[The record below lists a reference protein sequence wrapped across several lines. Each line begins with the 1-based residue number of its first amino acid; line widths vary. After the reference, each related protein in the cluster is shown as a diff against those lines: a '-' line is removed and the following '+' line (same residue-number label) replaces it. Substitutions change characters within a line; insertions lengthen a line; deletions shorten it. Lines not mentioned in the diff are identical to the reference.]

1 MILERCPI
9 FIKQPMKMTI
19 SLSTPAQLETESLV
33 AIVLNE
39 ADPSQTEKNID
50 AKPQLKLATDDSA
63 VRAAASDLLSSGELT
78 GKQFEINLLHKPAGL
93 KAKRLLLLSAGSA
106 KKFSSYDLR
115 RIAGAAVR
123 SLKSR
128 GLRSLAFI
136 APPQIPAEEAVRAIV
151 EGALVG
157 NFDPDYYRSDRKNQK
172 IDELTIIAARNA
184 NQAALEKAANEAQI
198 IGESQNF
205 TRDLV
210 NEPSNR
216 MTPTILADRAKQ
228 MCQDVGLK
236 CEVYGADKIKE
247 MKMGAFWSVAQG
259 SDEPPALIVM
269 TYEPAGAPA
278 KPVLGL
284 VGKGITFDTGGIS
297 IKPADGME
305 KMKYDMAG
313 GATMIGAMRAI
324 ALLKPKVKVIG
335 IVCATEN
342 MPSGHAQKPGD
353 VQIAMSGKSIEI
365 INTDAEGRLVLAD
378 GLFYARQLGA
388 THLVDAATLTGAVV
402 VALGYA
408 NAGVFANDD
417 AIYERFHKANQ
428 EAGEKMWRL
437 PLDDEY
443 KDQIRSSIADIMN
456 TGGRWGGAINAAMF
470 LQEFAEDTPWI
481 HLDIA
486 GTAWMEEQ
494 KPWIAK
500 GPSGIALRSLVEFV
514 RSFAP

>member
-1 MILERCPI
+1 
-9 FIKQPMKMTI
+9 MKTTI
-19 SLSTPAQLETESLV
+19 AFSDPSQLETESLV
-33 AIVLNE
+33 AVVLDE
-39 ADPSQTEKNID
+39 ADSSPTEKNKD
-50 AKPQLKLATDDSA
+50 AKPKLKVATGDQA
-63 VRAAASDLLSSGELT
+63 VQSVAADLLSSGEVT
-78 GKQFEINLLHKPAGL
+78 PKPFEINLLHKPAGL
-93 KAKRLLLLSAGSA
+93 KAKRLLLISGGAA
-106 KKFSSYDLR
+106 KKFTSYDLR
-115 RIAGAAVR
+115 RIAGAAAR

-128 GLRSLAFI
+128 GLRSFAII
-136 APPQIPAEEAVRAIV
+136 APPSVPVEDATRAIV

-157 NFDPDYYRSDRKNQK
+157 NFDPDYYRSDRKDQK
-172 IDELTIIAARNA
+172 IDAITILAGGTE
-184 NQAALEKAANEAQI
+184 NQAPLQKAADEAHI
-198 IGESQNF
+198 VGESQNF

-216 MTPTILADRAKQ
+216 MTPTILAERAKKMSQ
-228 MCQDVGLK
+228 EVGLK
-236 CEVYGADKIKE
+236 CEIYGADKIKE

-269 TYEPAGAPA
+269 TYEPSGAPTT
-278 KPVLGL
+278 PVLGL

-378 GLFYARQLGA
+378 GLYYARQLGC

-402 VALGYA
+402 VALGHA

-417 AIYERFHKANQ
+417 AIYERFHKANE

-470 LQEFAEDTPWI
+470 LQEFAEETPWI

-486 GTAWMEEQ
+486 GTAWVEEQ

-514 RSFAP
+514 KGYAT

>member
-1 MILERCPI
+1 
-9 FIKQPMKMTI
+9 MKITI
-19 SLSTPAQLETESLV
+19 SLSRPGQLETESLV
-33 AIVLNE
+33 AVVLDRAE
-39 ADPSQTEKNID
+39 PAQSQTEK
-50 AKPQLKLATDDSA
+50 KPQLEVATTDAA
-63 VRAAASDLLSSGELT
+63 VQSAAADLLKSGELA
-78 GKQFEINLLHKPAGL
+78 GKPFETNLLHKPAGL
-93 KAKRLLLLSAGSA
+93 TAKRLLLVSGGAA
-106 KKFSSYDLR
+106 KKFSTYDLR
-115 RIAGAAVR
+115 RMAGAAVR

-128 GLRSLAFI
+128 GIRSLAFVV
-136 APPQIPAEEAVRAIV
+136 PPEIPAPEAVRAIV
-151 EGALVG
+151 EGAHVG
-157 NFDPDYYRSDRKNQK
+157 NFDPDYYRSDRKDQK
-172 IDELTIIAARNA
+172 IEELTVLAAGG
-184 NQAALEKAANEAQI
+184 QAALEKAAREGQI
-198 IGESQNF
+198 VGESQNF

-216 MTPTILADRAKQ
+216 MTPTILGERARK
-228 MCQDVGLK
+228 MSAEVGLK

-247 MKMGAFWSVAQG
+247 LKMGAFWSVAQG

-269 TYEPAGAPA
+269 KYEPAGAPE

-313 GATMIGAMRAI
+313 GATMIGVMRAI
-324 ALLKPKVKVIG
+324 ALLKPKIKVIG

-342 MPSGHAQKPGD
+342 MPSGKAQKPGD

-378 GLFYARQLGA
+378 GLYYARQLGC

-402 VALGYA
+402 VALGYN
-408 NAGVFANDD
+408 NAGIFANDD
-417 AIYERFHKANQ
+417 GMYERIHHANQ
-428 EAGEKMWRL
+428 EAGEKMWRM

-443 KDQIRSSIADIMN
+443 KEQIRSSIADIVN
-456 TGGRWGGAINAAMF
+456 SGGRWGGAITAAMF
-470 LQEFAEDTPWI
+470 LKEFAEDTPWI

-514 RSFAP
+514 KSFAQ